1 MGAGTKRA
9 LLALGLA
16 ALPHTAALAGAAFSC
31 AGEAL
36 AGGAELLCSHTDP
49 GAPTQICSF
58 SWTLMTTANQ
68 QSLVNGS
75 FLLARGVA
83 NAVVYQGSG
92 FAYALSSPVVLCQGR
107 KDG

>member
-1 MGAGTKRA
+1 MGAVARR
-9 LLALGLA
+9 A
-16 ALPHTAALAGAAFSC
+16 ALAVCLVVLPETAALARASFSC
-31 AGEAL
+31 AGAAL

-49 GAPTQICSF
+49 DAPPQICSF

-68 QSLVNGS
+68 QSVVNGS
-75 FLLARGVA
+75 FLLVKGVT

-92 FAYALSSPVVLCQGR
+92 FAYPLSSPIVLCQGR